1 MEDPLDLDET
11 QEIIIEVLNGTD
23 AAVIAIVI
31 AFALHNIVKY
41 LCIEK
46 INHYFIIT
54 FYFLAIFCLVAW
66 FVTAVTQVVQPRI
79 RYLVFQKLDNPTYF
93 HIAADLSNTAFIAL
107 FALVSATV
115 YHLDQALSLV
125 LLDATRQTEQ

>member
-46 INHYFIIT
+46 INHYFIIA
-54 FYFLAIFCLVAW
+54 FYPKVIDQQRVILA
-66 FVTAVTQVVQPRI
+66 
-79 RYLVFQKLDNPTYF
+79 
-93 HIAADLSNTAFIAL
+93 
-107 FALVSATV
+107 
-115 YHLDQALSLV
+115 
-125 LLDATRQTEQ
+125 

>member
-1 MEDPLDLDET
+1 MEDPLELDET

-31 AFALHNIVKY
+31 AFALHNTVKY

-46 INHYFIIT
+46 INHYFIIA

-66 FVTAVTQVVQPRI
+66 FVTAVTQVVRPRI
-79 RYLVFQKLDNPTYF
+79 RYLVFQKLDKPTYF

-125 LLDATRQTEQ
+125 LLDATRQTEH